1 MQKKVERFKRMIMEV
16 TDLGHAEAVLGWDQ
30 QVYMPR
36 GGGEDRGDILETIA
50 SLAHQKFTCN
60 EMGELLAELKPYAET
75 LDADSDDACLI
86 QRVAHRYDK

>member
-50 SLAHQKFTCN
+50 SLASEVHLQRDGRTA
-60 EMGELLAELKPYAET
+60 GRTET
-75 LDADSDDACLI
+75 LRRNI
-86 QRVAHRYDK
+86 GRGFR